1 MVCWFFFMALLPL
14 PLNGIA
20 FAEAAQSLIPPLAA
34 VTLILTQI
42 IAPRFLEGESVSKSE
57 FLGSALIIAG
67 VIMTSVF
74 GPYTQQ
80 DLNLDDLKPY
90 FEIQLQLGWKFLQLR
105 VWEFV

>member
-1 MVCWFFFMALLPL
+1 MALLPL